1 MEILRVQNLCKT
13 YGKGEA
19 KVDALKNVSFSL
31 EKGEFAAV
39 VGESGSGKS
48 TLLNCI
54 GALDLPTSGTIL
66 MDGQNLFSMK
76 EEERTIFRRRNIG
89 FIFQSFQLVSEL
101 NVEQNIMFPL
111 LLDYRKPDSA
121 AVKEILELLGL
132 TERRRHLPNQLSG
145 GQQQRVAI
153 GRALITKPKLI
164 LADEPTGNL
173 DSKNSQDVMDLL
185 TQASRRYQQTILM
198 ITHNKNLTAS
208 VDRVFRVT
216 DGVLTDLGG
225 VCRHYDDRKQP
236 EQQCCPADRVFRI
249 DALYRGNTQT
259 GYAFSAERSSQL
271 VPLCNSCGRFKRYGR
286 NMDLM
291 LDPPAP

>member
-1 MEILRVQNLCKT
+1 MEILNVHDLCKT

-31 EKGEFAAV
+31 EKGEFADV
-39 VGESGSGKS
+39 LGESGSGKS

-54 GALDLPTSGTIL
+54 GALDAPSSGHIL
-66 MDGQNLFSMK
+66 VDGQDLFSMK
-76 EEERTIFRRRNIG
+76 EEQRTIFRRRNIG

-121 AVKEILELLGL
+121 VISNLLDLLGL
-132 TERRRHLPNQLSG
+132 TERRYHLPNQLSG

-153 GRALITKPKLI
+153 GRALITRPKLI

-185 TQASRRYQQTILM
+185 LQAARLYHQTILM

-208 VDRVFRVT
+208 VNRVFQVS
-216 DGVLTDLGG
+216 DGILTDLGG
-225 VCRHYDDRKQP
+225 SMN
-236 EQQCCPADRVFRI
+236 ET
-249 DALYRGNTQT
+249 L
-259 GYAFSAERSSQL
+259 S
-271 VPLCNSCGRFKRYGR
+271 
-286 NMDLM
+286 
-291 LDPPAP
+291 

>member
-1 MEILRVQNLCKT
+1 MEILKVQNLCKT

-31 EKGEFAAV
+31 NKGEFAAV

-54 GALDLPTSGTIL
+54 GALDTPTSGSVL

-76 EEERTIFRRRNIG
+76 EEARTIFRRRNIG

-111 LLDYRKPDSA
+111 LLDYRKPDP
-121 AVKEILELLGL
+121 VEVQEILDLLGL
-132 TERRRHLPNQLSG
+132 TERRSHLPNQLSG

-153 GRALITKPKLI
+153 GRALITRPKLI

-185 TQASRRYQQTILM
+185 TRASRYYQQTILM

-216 DGVLTDLGG
+216 DGVLADLGG
-225 VCRHYDDRKQP
+225 KTD
-236 EQQCCPADRVFRI
+236 E
-249 DALYRGNTQT
+249 AL
-259 GYAFSAERSSQL
+259 S
-271 VPLCNSCGRFKRYGR
+271 
-286 NMDLM
+286 
-291 LDPPAP
+291 

>member
-1 MEILRVQNLCKT
+1 MEILKVQNLCKT
-13 YGKGEA
+13 YGKGDA

-31 EKGEFAAV
+31 NKGEFAAV
-39 VGESGSGKS
+39 AGESGSGKS

-54 GALDLPTSGTIL
+54 GALDTPTSGSVL

-76 EEERTIFRRRNIG
+76 EEKRTIFRRRNIG

-111 LLDYRKPDSA
+111 LLDYRKPDPA
-121 AVKEILELLGL
+121 EVREILELLGL
-132 TERRRHLPNQLSG
+132 TERSRHLPNQLSG

-153 GRALITKPKLI
+153 GRALITRPKLI

-173 DSKNSQDVMDLL
+173 DSKNSQDVIDLL
-185 TQASRRYQQTILM
+185 TRASRHYQQTILM

-216 DGVLTDLGG
+216 DGVFADLGG
-225 VCRHYDDRKQP
+225 NTD
-236 EQQCCPADRVFRI
+236 E
-249 DALYRGNTQT
+249 AL
-259 GYAFSAERSSQL
+259 S
-271 VPLCNSCGRFKRYGR
+271 
-286 NMDLM
+286 
-291 LDPPAP
+291 

>member
-1 MEILRVQNLCKT
+1 MEILKVQNLCKT

-31 EKGEFAAV
+31 NKGEFAAV

-54 GALDLPTSGTIL
+54 GALDTPTSGSVL

-76 EEERTIFRRRNIG
+76 EEKRTIFRRRNIG

-101 NVEQNIMFPL
+101 NVEQNIIFPL
-111 LLDYRKPDSA
+111 LLDYRKPDPA
-121 AVKEILELLGL
+121 EVQEILDLLGL
-132 TERRRHLPNQLSG
+132 TERRSHLPNQLSG

-153 GRALITKPKLI
+153 GRALITRPKLI

-173 DSKNSQDVMDLL
+173 DSKNSQDVIDLL
-185 TQASRRYQQTILM
+185 TRASRHYQQTILM

-216 DGVLTDLGG
+216 DGFLTDLGG
-225 VCRHYDDRKQP
+225 KTD
-236 EQQCCPADRVFRI
+236 ET
-249 DALYRGNTQT
+249 L
-259 GYAFSAERSSQL
+259 S
-271 VPLCNSCGRFKRYGR
+271 
-286 NMDLM
+286 
-291 LDPPAP
+291 